1 MKKRIRQSLVFL
13 SLLCVFSVFFRSFK
27 LSVRAEP
34 LDESGGGIFYEEE
47 PSIVEEDVIPPLC
60 DLPEWSIPD
69 EEVEALSVYDEEQ
82 DVDVYTDE
90 AFLVEQEWYDENAD
104 PGMMT
109 YAARAAGI
117 TAVSDKNNVD
127 GLLDYP
133 NGSVQYLIAAQDLGM
148 DRITIEYQKLS
159 GSTWVTDN
167 DPPFR
172 YDASVKKL
180 FYLVSKGG
188 SYASSPKSITDR
200 RVKIT
205 FPGAVLGSDGQDHD
219 LNMTL
224 SNFYFKSRN
233 GNASDV
239 NILYEED
246 EYGSACTISSDMDR
260 SDDTVSFFDITL
272 QVIGASNTDRLFMML
287 YDIDVDREDP
297 GSYSFS
303 NHSFIEAVKIMSGIY
318 PGTQPH
324 VPNDYYMVIN
334 DSGQPEYFALSN
346 VSDEDSYKAAVSWL
360 ACATGTTY
368 RWSGSQCKT
377 GIGIDMG
384 YLPSFRIKT
393 QVRTETAASPVN
405 GTKTYEDYYTVHNR
419 LFLRLM
425 SCDYSHTYTLARLL
439 SDKGLSSSDDWI
451 YDYSGKTVG
460 GTGVKT
466 NTVYSITINR
476 NRYTYSFD
484 ANPPSGVSSS
494 SITNMPSSKT
504 VVAQTGANGKSDASV
519 NTPSLTGFWF
529 MGWNTK
535 ADGTGTSY
543 PGAETMK
550 SNKTFYAQW
559 QPATYTVHFH
569 ANGSVN
575 PDHQTGEF
583 TQNTVTGT
591 MSDQTLHFDRWE
603 NLSANAYARVGYTF
617 AGWNTKSDGTG
628 TAYSDRQSVKNL
640 IGYDKSEITLY
651 AQWTKKFG
659 TETLTVV
666 DEITRDPVKNVSLKL
681 QKSVNGVWTD
691 ISTKTTN
698 ANGQITVNG
707 LHWFNYRWVMT
718 SVPTGYRMATSHTTF
733 TITYN
738 RLSATNEITL
748 IRIRYKVRYDGNG
761 ASNPNHQTGEFTQNT
776 VTGTMADSEYTYGVK
791 GTLRTNAYQR
801 EGYTF
806 QGWNT
811 KADGSG
817 TSYAD
822 KYNNV
827 LNWTS
832 EDGKVI
838 TLYAQWEKKLG
849 TETVTVVS
857 EETGNP
863 VKNVSLKLQKSVNG
877 VWTDVRTGVTNDSGQ
892 ITVNGLHWFN
902 YRWVMTGVPAGY
914 VKSADTAFTITYNR
928 LSAENRVI
936 LYMQH
941 VSIILDSQVSDIIK
955 GERAPAF
962 LYQISGTDVA
972 GVRHTYHLL
981 VQTNDVS
988 KLGSNRISG
997 LFAGTY
1003 TVTQTPVS
1011 RYVPDTA
1018 VSISHAT
1025 ISGIN
1030 ATVDVKNH
1038 TSAEVKFPYTIRE
1051 YGWYYGVN
1059 SKANRLTR

>member
-47 PSIVEEDVIPPLC
+47 PSAVEEDVIPPLC

-90 AFLVEQEWYDENAD
+90 AFLMEQEWYDENAD
-104 PGMMT
+104 PGMMAYT
-109 YAARAAGI
+109 ARAAGI

-239 NILYEED
+239 NILYEEE
-246 EYGSACTISSDMDR
+246 EYGSACTVSNDMDH

-334 DSGQPEYFALSN
+334 DSSQPEYFALSN

-384 YLPSFRIKT
+384 YLPSFQIKT

-603 NLSANAYARVGYTF
+603 NLSANAYARAGYTF

-628 TAYSDRQSVKNL
+628 TSYSDRQSVKNL

-651 AQWTKKFG
+651 AQW
-659 TETLTVV
+659 
-666 DEITRDPVKNVSLKL
+666 
-681 QKSVNGVWTD
+681 
-691 ISTKTTN
+691 
-698 ANGQITVNG
+698 
-707 LHWFNYRWVMT
+707 
-718 SVPTGYRMATSHTTF
+718 
-733 TITYN
+733 
-738 RLSATNEITL
+738 
-748 IRIRYKVRYDGNG
+748 
-761 ASNPNHQTGEFTQNT
+761 
-776 VTGTMADSEYTYGVK
+776 
-791 GTLRTNAYQR
+791 
-801 EGYTF
+801 
-806 QGWNT
+806 
-811 KADGSG
+811 
-817 TSYAD
+817 
-822 KYNNV
+822 
-827 LNWTS
+827 
-832 EDGKVI
+832 
-838 TLYAQWEKKLG
+838 EKKLG
-849 TETVTVVS
+849 SEIITVVS